1 MAAIEALEATGR
13 IGRDE
18 AARTR
23 LVLVAASL
31 GTVFEWY
38 DFFLYGSL
46 AVFFS
51 ALFFP
56 PGNESAAFL
65 ASLATFG
72 AGFAVRPFGALV
84 FGALGDRIGRK
95 RSFLVTMVIMGFS
108 TVIVGMLPTYAQVGV
123 WAPVF
128 LVFMRLTQGLAVG
141 GEYGGA
147 ATYVAEHAPPARRG
161 YATSW
166 MQTTATVGFL
176 LSLLVI
182 LACRLG
188 LGDDAFRSWGW
199 RIPFVTSVL
208 LLAVSVYTRLKLE
221 ESPIF
226 ER

>member
-1 MAAIEALEATGR
+1 MAAIEALDAPRR

-46 AVFFS
+46 AVFFG

-56 PGNESAAFL
+56 SGNEAAGFL

-84 FGALGDRIGRK
+84 FGGLGDRIGRK
-95 RSFLVTMVIMGFS
+95 RCFMITMVMMGLS
-108 TVIVGMLPTYAQVGV
+108 TVLVGLLPTYAQVGV
-123 WAPVF
+123 WAPVL
-128 LVFMRLTQGLAVG
+128 LVTMRLTQGLAVG

-147 ATYVAEHAPPARRG
+147 ATYVAEHAPAAHRG
-161 YATSW
+161 YHTSW
-166 MQTTATVGFL
+166 IQA
-176 LSLLVI
+176 
-182 LACRLG
+182 
-188 LGDDAFRSWGW
+188 
-199 RIPFVTSVL
+199 
-208 LLAVSVYTRLKLE
+208 
-221 ESPIF
+221 
-226 ER
+226 